1 MMEQARAVVE
11 FWKQAGP
18 ERWFARDPVFDAR
31 FGELFL
37 DQHLAASRREYEEWL
52 CSADGVLGLMLLL
65 DQFPRNVFRGSAHSY
80 ATDALARHYA
90 MRAIE
95 EGMDLRLEAQ
105 LRPFVYLPF
114 EHSEDPVD
122 QERSVAMFQALGDP
136 SSLEYALIHRDVIQ
150 RFGRFPHR
158 NAALGRIPTV
168 AELEYLANGGFSA

>member
-1 MMEQARAVVE
+1 MEQAREVIA
-11 FWKQAGP
+11 FWRQAGP
-18 ERWFARDPVFDAR
+18 ERWFVRDAAFDAR
-31 FGELFL
+31 FRQQFME
-37 DQHLAASRREYEEWL
+37 QHLAAARREYEEWL
-52 CSADGVLGLMLLL
+52 CTADGVLGLMLLL
-65 DQFPRNVFRGSAHSY
+65 DQFPRNAFRGSAHSY
-80 ATDALARHYA
+80 ATDPLARHYA

-95 EGMDLRLEAQ
+95 EGMDLRLEAS

-122 QERSVAMFQALGDP
+122 QERSVAMFQALGDAQ
-136 SSLEYALIHRDVIQ
+136 SLEYALIHREVIQ

>member
-1 MMEQARAVVE
+1 MHDATAVVE

-18 ERWFARDPVFDAR
+18 SRWFTRDAAFDAR
-31 FGELFL
+31 FRELFL
-37 DQHLAASRREYEEWL
+37 EQHHAAARREFEDWL
-52 CSADGVLGLMLLL
+52 CTADGVLGLMLLL

-95 EGMDLRLEAQ
+95 EGMDLALDAS
-105 LRPFVYLPF
+105 LRAFVYLPF

-122 QERSVAMFQALGDP
+122 QERSVAMFQALGDAQ
-136 SSLEYALIHRDVIQ
+136 SLEYALIHRDVIQ

-168 AELEYLANGGFSA
+168 AELEFLADGGFSA

>member
-1 MMEQARAVVE
+1 MHEARAVVE

-18 ERWFARDPVFDAR
+18 ARWFVRDDAFDADMRTR
-31 FGELFL
+31 FM
-37 DQHLAASRREYEEWL
+37 DQHHAAARREYEDWL
-52 CSADGVLGLMLLL
+52 CSAEGVLGLMVLL
-65 DQFPRNVFRGSAHSY
+65 DQFPRNAFRGSAHSY

-95 EGMDLRLEAQ
+95 EGLDLALEPS
-105 LRPFVYLPF
+105 LRAFVYLPF

-122 QERSVAMFQALGDP
+122 QQRSVSMFQALGDAQF
-136 SSLEYALIHRDVIQ
+136 LDYARIHQDVIT

-168 AELEYLANGGFSA
+168 EELEFLANGGFSA